1 MRLPVN
7 RVRVRAYISRAAVV
21 LCLFASGVLLWS
33 AVAQGAIGHGFSA
46 AFGTFTSA
54 AGVAV
59 DDSTGVSKG
68 DVYVVDQGSGQVER
82 FTASEATND
91 EAGKQLTGVTLVA
104 PHSVAVDDSASASAG
119 DVYVTEPA
127 EGVIDKFN
135 GATGVFEAQLDGHEV
150 PHAGSFEPVGVGVD
164 PANGDVFVTD
174 AHNGV
179 VDVFAAAGKYS
190 AQFGAGLLVSPVGVA
205 VNGTGDA
212 YVRTASGEVFEFI
225 AAGGYAS
232 VLPVGVGV
240 SAVSVDPV
248 SGDVY
253 LDQGFGIEELG
264 ANGESLG
271 SFGSGT
277 LAGSEG
283 VGVDSA
289 TGTVYASNGA
299 DAAIFTAGETPKEP
313 VVTEAPVGVGGSAAT
328 FKGKLAGGE
337 TGYYFAYSTGS
348 ECTGASSS
356 GSVATTGSAEVSA
369 VVSDLLPAT
378 RYTVC
383 LVATNTFGQTVGP
396 PVMFTTAAV
405 APLVGEESFSGVD
418 SVNARLSTQIDPE
431 GSATVYYYEYGPTNA
446 YGSRTAEVNLGSG
459 QAAVP
464 AVGQLTG
471 LKANSEYHF
480 RVVAVNEAGIE
491 RGVDVAFRTL
501 PVGVQGL
508 PDGRVYEMVTPV
520 SNENAEVYVP
530 ESFYDVVA
538 EGTHTHLPF
547 QASVNGN
554 AIAYLGG
561 ATAGGNGE
569 EGVSLGIEYLATRAS
584 NGGWTQ
590 VNLQPPGSKAA
601 YYAGFSS
608 DLSVG
613 IVAAGVYGFPER
625 PPLSVGAPGDG
636 YRVLYKRTNGVAG
649 YEPLFT
655 KTPPNQSAN
664 RFGSGGQSSGR
675 ERYQAAY
682 AGGSANSNEVLF
694 EANDALLE
702 GEGKLEKELGQDAK
716 REAGEGQINNYLYE
730 STGPQLSLVDV
741 LPSGTVE
748 PNASFGAPSAQR
760 TPDFSHV
767 ISEDGSR
774 VFWTALNTGEIYVRE
789 DGLKTVP
796 VSEGPAQFWTATPDG
811 RYVFYTAGGKLYRFD
826 VETETRQEVA
836 GGAAGVLGVIG
847 VSNSGEY
854 IYFVAE
860 GELATGATQGEP
872 NLYVSHSGPGNWEDP
887 VFIATLSPEDGS
899 DVPPY
904 NERDNPP
911 YNYGDW
917 QPGLQVRTAEV
928 TPNGLALVFMSNRSL
943 KVEPGLK
950 AYQNNGAEEVYT
962 YDAEGGH
969 LFCASC
975 NPSGEP
981 GSSGYLPIGW
991 TNTYIPQWISEDG
1004 DRVIFDSGSALVSRD
1019 TNGEQD
1025 VYEWERDGTGS
1036 CEEAAGCIYLLSGG
1050 TSRSPSWLA
1059 GESASGND
1067 VFIITRAQLALEDQN
1082 ENFDLYD
1089 ARVGGVQTLAQ
1100 PECSGTGCQGVPSAA
1115 PVFATPASVTFEG
1128 VGNFSA
1134 PPKALAPEKK
1144 AKQKPRR
1151 KKPKKKVK
1159 KRRLRKSK
1167 KHDGKSNAR
1176 GDR

>member
-1 MRLPVN
+1 MPMRFS
-7 RVRVRAYISRAAVV
+7 VRAYIPQAAVV

-33 AVAQGAIGHGFSA
+33 TVAQGAVGHGFSS
-46 AFGTFTSA
+46 AFGTFTGA
-54 AGVAV
+54 VGVAV

-68 DVYVVDQGSGQVER
+68 DVYVVDQGAGQVDR
-82 FTASEATND
+82 FTASEAAHG
-91 EAGKQLTGVTLVA
+91 EAGKQLTGAILAT
-104 PHSVAVDDSASASAG
+104 PHNVAVDDSGGASAG
-119 DVYVTEPA
+119 DVYVTEPT
-127 EGVIDKFN
+127 EGVVDKFN
-135 GATGVFEAQLDGHEV
+135 GVTGAYEAQLDGHEV
-150 PHAGSFEPVGVGVD
+150 PHTGSFEPVGVGVD

-179 VDVFAAAGKYS
+179 VDVFTAAGNYS
-190 AQFGAGLLVSPVGVA
+190 SQFGAGLLVSPAGVA
-205 VNGTGDA
+205 VNGAGDA
-212 YVRTASGEVFEFI
+212 YVRTANDEVFEFI

-240 SAVSVDPV
+240 SAVSVDPA

-253 LDQGFGIEELG
+253 LDQGSRIEELG
-264 ANGESLG
+264 AGGESLG

-277 LAGSEG
+277 LSGSAG
-283 VGVDSA
+283 VGIDSA

-299 DAAIFTAGETPKEP
+299 GAAIFTVGETPKEP
-313 VVTEAPVGVGGSAAT
+313 VVTEAPVEVGGSAAT

-348 ECTGASSS
+348 ECTGAGGS
-356 GSVATTGSAEVSA
+356 GPVETTGSVEVSA
-369 VVSDLLPAT
+369 VVGGLLPAT
-378 RYTVC
+378 RYAVC
-383 LVATNTFGQTVGP
+383 LVATNAFGQTVGP
-396 PVMFTTAAV
+396 PVTFTTAAV
-405 APLVGEESFSGVD
+405 APSVGEESFSKVD
-418 SVNARLSTQIDPE
+418 SVSARLSTQIDPE
-431 GSATVYYYEYGPTNA
+431 GSATAYYYEYGPTSA
-446 YGSRTAEVNLGSG
+446 YGATTAEVDLGSG

-480 RVVAVNEAGIE
+480 RVVAVNKGGIE
-491 RGVDVAFRTL
+491 EGVDLAFRTL

-508 PDGRVYEMVTPV
+508 SDGRVYEMVTPV

-530 ESFYDVVA
+530 ESFYTVVS
-538 EGTHTHLPF
+538 EGTDTHLPF

-554 AIAYLGG
+554 AVAYLGG

-601 YYAGFSS
+601 FYEGFSS

-613 IVAAGVYGFPER
+613 IVAAGICGYPER
-625 PPLSVGAPGDG
+625 PPLSVGAPGNG
-636 YRVLYKRTNGVAG
+636 YRVLYKRTDGVAG

-655 KTPPNQSAN
+655 ATPPNQSACS
-664 RFGSGGQSSGR
+664 FGSNVRTGR
-675 ERYQAAY
+675 SVSEAAY

-702 GEGKLEKELGQDAK
+702 GEGKLEKELQQDAK
-716 REAGEGQINNYLYE
+716 REAGEGQIQNYLYE
-730 STGPQLSLVDV
+730 SIGTQLSLVDV
-741 LPSGTVE
+741 LPGGTVE
-748 PNASFGAPSAQR
+748 PNATFGSPPAGPPDR
-760 TPDFSHV
+760 TPNFSHV
-767 ISEDGSR
+767 ISEDGTR
-774 VFWTALNTGEIYVRE
+774 VFWTAINTGEIYVRE
-789 DGLKTVP
+789 NGMKTVP
-796 VSEGPAQFWTATPDG
+796 VSEGPAQFRTATPDG
-811 RYVFYTAGGKLYRFD
+811 KYAFYTSGGKLYRFD

-872 NLYVSHSGPGNWEDP
+872 NLYMSHGDPESWETP
-887 VFIATLSPEDGS
+887 TFIATLSPEDGS
-899 DVPPY
+899 EVPPY
-904 NERDNPP
+904 NGRDNSP
-911 YNYGDW
+911 YKIGDW
-917 QPGLQVRTAEV
+917 QPGQEVRTAEV
-928 TPNGLALVFMSNRSL
+928 TPNGRALVFMSNRGL
-943 KVEPGLK
+943 KVSPSLE
-950 AYQNNGAEEVYT
+950 AYQNSGSEEVYV
-962 YDAEGGH
+962 YEAEGSH

-975 NPSGEP
+975 NPSGES
-981 GSSGYLPIGW
+981 GSSGYLPISW
-991 TNTYIPQWISEDG
+991 TNTYSPRWLSEDG
-1004 DRVIFDSGSALVSRD
+1004 NRVFFDSGSALVARD
-1019 TNGEQD
+1019 TDGTQD

-1036 CEEAAGCIYLLSGG
+1036 CEESAGCIYLLTGG
-1050 TSRSPSWLA
+1050 TSKSPSWLA
-1059 GESASGND
+1059 GEGADGND
-1067 VFIITRAQLALEDQN
+1067 VFVITRAQLVPEDQN

-1089 ARVGGVQTLAQ
+1089 ARVGGVQTLAP
-1100 PECSGTGCQGVPSAA
+1100 PECSGTGCQGVPSAP

-1134 PPKALAPEKK
+1134 PLKALATEKK

-1151 KKPKKKVK
+1151 KKPKQEKAK
-1159 KRRLRKSK
+1159 KRRAQKSK
-1167 KHDGKSNAR
+1167 KHNGKSDAR